1 MKHRY
6 SAPYNKLR
14 RILKARRLE
23 LGLDQQQLCRRLK
36 RHLKFVSQV
45 ETGIILLDVIEF
57 REYAKALG
65 LRPGRVLDQLD

>member
-6 SAPYNKLR
+6 SLAHNKLR
-14 RILKARRLE
+14 RILKDRRLE
-23 LGLDQQQLCRRLK
+23 LGLTQQQLCRRLK
-36 RHLKFVSQV
+36 RSTKFVSQV
-45 ETGIILLDVIEF
+45 ETGAVMLDTLEF

>member
-6 SAPYNKLR
+6 SLAHNKLR
-14 RILKARRLE
+14 RILKDRRLE
-23 LGLDQQQLCRRLK
+23 LGLTQQQLCRRLK
-36 RHLKFVSQV
+36 RNLKFVSQV
-45 ETGIILLDVIEF
+45 ETGMIMLDALEL